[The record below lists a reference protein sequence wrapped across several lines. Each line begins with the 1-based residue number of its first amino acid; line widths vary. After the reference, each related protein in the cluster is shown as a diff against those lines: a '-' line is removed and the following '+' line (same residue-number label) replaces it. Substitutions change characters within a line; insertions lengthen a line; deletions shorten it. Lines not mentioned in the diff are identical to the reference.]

1 MFWTGGVVGYEVSD
15 ILAVVN
21 IVTLSTKCYDGATI
35 ENVCVVC
42 VA

>member
-1 MFWTGGVVGYEVSD
+1 MSD

-35 ENVCVVC
+35 ENVCVCCVC
-42 VA
+42 SMT